1 MQNFEKKF
9 KTKIGFSDH
18 TLGFPASM
26 AATAL
31 GARVIEKHIVL
42 DNKVK
47 TLDSFFSMNVN
58 NFKTFVRN
66 IRDTGKS
73 IGGINYNI
81 SKSSKKNLD
90 GRKSLYVSKNIR
102 KGEVFSHN
110 NIKSVRPSFSIHPKH
125 LNKFLGKKSK
135 KYLKK
140 GNRLKISFIN

>member
-1 MQNFEKKF
+1 
-9 KTKIGFSDH
+9 
-18 TLGFPASM
+18 M

-42 DNKVK
+42 DIVK
-47 TLDSFFSMNVN
+47 TLDSFSMNVN

-66 IRDTGKS
+66 IRDNGKS

-102 KGEVFSHN
+102 KGSFFS
-110 NIKSVRPSFSIHPKH
+110 
-125 LNKFLGKKSK
+125 
-135 KYLKK
+135 
-140 GNRLKISFIN
+140 